1 MNLFDHGKGGPRFL
15 ASLQTDENVN
25 WFYRVQEVVKK
36 KTKNGDDF
44 LDLTLMDKTG
54 RLPAKIWSNVEEYH
68 QLIRAGEIYKI
79 GGEIRDYRG
88 KKQMTVNHLRAV
100 VSGDPGFDPGDFNET
115 PPFDSQALLQETS
128 SLLHDHLNDP
138 HLRKLSELFL
148 EEYGPVFSQ
157 AYGAQK
163 IHHAFAGGL
172 LQHTHS
178 LLKLILVI
186 APHYNLDKELLLVG
200 ALFHDIGKTAEFRT
214 QPALETT
221 LAGGLLGH
229 LVISLEFFLEM
240 KNRIAGFP
248 EALSIRL
255 QHLIVSHHGEKEF
268 GSPEV
273 PKTPEAYVLHLLDLL
288 DSRLNIF
295 SEQLKA
301 GDPHKLFSEFSQAL
315 GTRILLDK
323 GTRHSRAARSAVP
336 APRCRLK
343 AMKIRTATNPF
354 PKSFLRY

>member
-1 MNLFDHGKGGPRFL
+1 MNLFDKSENKSQWIE
-15 ASLQTDENVN
+15 SLQTDTTVT
-25 WFYRVQEVVKK
+25 WYYRIQEVSKRKTYKEKK
-36 KTKNGDDF
+36 DY
-44 LDLTLMDKTG
+44 LDLIIMDKSG
-54 RLPAKIWSNVEEYH
+54 RLPAKIWDNVERFYKMI
-68 QLIRAGEIYKI
+68 QAGNIYKI
-79 GGEIRDYRG
+79 SGEVREYKGSKQLTISNLRPLNERD
-88 KKQMTVNHLRAV
+88 TDCH
-100 VSGDPGFDPGDFNET
+100 PEDFNEL
-115 PPFDSQALLQETS
+115 PSFDSAALLEETF
-128 SLLHDHLNDP
+128 SLLREHVSDP
-138 HLRKLSELFL
+138 FLRQLSDRFREA
-148 EEYGPVFSQ
+148 YGPVLGQ

-178 LLKLILVI
+178 LLKLVLAV
-186 APHYNLDKELLLVG
+186 APHYGLDKELLLIG
-200 ALFHDIGKTAEFRT
+200 ALFHDIGKTAEFKT

-229 LVISLEFFLEM
+229 LVISLEIFLEM
-240 KNRIAGFP
+240 KNQIPDFP
-248 EALSIRL
+248 EPLSIRI

-301 GDPHKLFSEFSQAL
+301 GETQKLFSDFNQAL

-323 GTRHSRAARSAVP
+323 
-336 APRCRLK
+336 
-343 AMKIRTATNPF
+343 
-354 PKSFLRY
+354 

>member
-1 MNLFDHGKGGPRFL
+1 MNLFEKAKEAAQPIAG
-15 ASLQTDENVN
+15 LQVGEVVN
-25 WFYRVQEVVKK
+25 WYYRVQEVVRRKTLSGKK
-36 KTKNGDDF
+36 DY
-44 LDLTLMDKTG
+44 LDLIVVDRSG
-54 RLPAKIWSNVEEYH
+54 RLTAKVWDNVD
-68 QLIRAGEIYKI
+68 QLHKVIQAGNIYRI
-79 GGEIRDYRG
+79 SGEVTEYRG
-88 KKQMTVNHLRAV
+88 KPQLKISRARPMDSSD
-100 VSGDPGFDPGDFNET
+100 SGCRPEDFDEL
-115 PPFDSQALLQETS
+115 PPFDSAALLEETF
-128 SLLHDHLNDP
+128 SLLREHVRDP
-138 HLRKLSELFL
+138 FLLRLSDRFREA
-148 EEYGPVFSQ
+148 YGPVLGQ

-178 LLKLILVI
+178 LLKLILAV
-186 APHYNLDKELLLVG
+186 APHYGLDKELLLIG
-200 ALFHDIGKTAEFRT
+200 ALFHDIGKTAEFKT

-229 LVISLEFFLEM
+229 LVISLEIFLEL
-240 KNRIAGFP
+240 KNQIPDFP
-248 EALSIRL
+248 EPLSIRI

-301 GDPHKLFSEFSQAL
+301 GEAQKLFSDFNQAL

-323 GTRHSRAARSAVP
+323 
-336 APRCRLK
+336 
-343 AMKIRTATNPF
+343 
-354 PKSFLRY
+354 

>member
-1 MNLFDHGKGGPRFL
+1 MNLFEKGQGTPRPIGG
-15 ASLQTDENVN
+15 LQSGETVS
-25 WFYRVQEVVKK
+25 WFYRVQEAVKK

-44 LDLTLMDKTG
+44 LDLVLMDKSG
-54 RLPAKIWSNVEEYH
+54 RLPAKVWNKADEYH
-68 QLIRAGEIYKI
+68 KLIRPGEVYRIS
-79 GGEIRDYRG
+79 GEVRDYRG
-88 KKQMTVNHLRAV
+88 KRQLSVTHLRAIAA
-100 VSGDPGFDPGDFNET
+100 GDPVFDPGDFDEA
-115 PPFDSQALLQETS
+115 PSFDSEALLDETF
-128 SLLHDHLNDP
+128 SLLREHISDP
-138 HLRKLSELFL
+138 FLRQLSDRFRET
-148 EEYGPVFSQ
+148 YGPVLGQ

-178 LLKLILVI
+178 LLKLILAV
-186 APHYNLDKELLLVG
+186 APHYGLDKELLLIG
-200 ALFHDIGKTAEFRT
+200 ALFHDIGKTAEFKT

-229 LVISLEFFLEM
+229 LVISLEIFLEM
-240 KNRIAGFP
+240 KNQIPDFP
-248 EALSIRL
+248 EPLSIRI

-301 GDPHKLFSEFSQAL
+301 GEAQKLFSDFNQAL

-323 GTRHSRAARSAVP
+323 
-336 APRCRLK
+336 
-343 AMKIRTATNPF
+343 
-354 PKSFLRY
+354 